1 MKKVETVC
9 AYGHLSGNGNPF
21 LKGLFSVTF
30 LRIKKEEKNGNKE
43 EKDAV

>member
-21 LKGLFSVTF
+21 LKGLFPLPF